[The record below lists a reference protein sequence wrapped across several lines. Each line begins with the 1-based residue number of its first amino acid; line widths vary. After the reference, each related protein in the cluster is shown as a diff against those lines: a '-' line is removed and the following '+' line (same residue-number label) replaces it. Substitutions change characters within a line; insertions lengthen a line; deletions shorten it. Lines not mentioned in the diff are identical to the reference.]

1 MKSRSIVTYKP
12 AEAKPFKKTPIQCIA
27 TRLLAAVDSF
37 AVMLYG
43 GSRSGKTF
51 IIVRSIILR
60 AFKYPGSRHLML
72 RLHFQHAKTSLWH
85 DTIPKVFKTCFP
97 NVRVGGAGQKNIDVV
112 LNKQDW
118 FIEFSNGSQIWLGGL
133 DDKERVEKILG
144 TEYCVDPDSRIL
156 CSDLR
161 WRKARNVEIGREL
174 IAFPEKLDGHI
185 KLQASRVTGKR
196 EQQAEKYRITTDR
209 GSTVVSAN
217 HKFVSLYD
225 DRRKRDFSM
234 LSWRRAKEL
243 RIGDVVRFSIIPW
256 KTGKEVEDGWM
267 SGILDG
273 EGSAGLGLGVGQ
285 NEGAVL
291 NKMIAWFHSHK
302 VKYTTYASKNKSTGK
317 TCVSLN
323 ASGMWQGLRLLGIT
337 RPVRL
342 KSRKMWEN
350 RRAFTS
356 GGFEAVVTNI
366 EKLGVGNVIAFQ
378 TSTKT
383 LIHDGFLGHN
393 CTMYFNECSQ
403 LSWTS
408 VKLAITRLAQVIP
421 GCRKKLLFDCN
432 PPNKRH
438 WTYSLWIKHQDP
450 ESGHSQPNPRLY
462 SSMRMNPADNEENLG
477 EDYVTNVLNGTL
489 NERELKRFRDGEFL
503 DDAEGALFKYSDL
516 NKNRIP
522 LDKFDKNRLDKVV
535 IAVDPAVSNNEDS
548 DSHGIVAI
556 GWNKETDDEYVLED
570 ATMPGTPRQ
579 WAMKVVEMWQK
590 WDADL
595 VIGEIN
601 QGGDLVETN
610 LRTVSQTMP
619 FKMVR
624 ATKGKAVRAEPV
636 ASMSE
641 RGKLHMVGE
650 HPMLEEELTSWV
662 PDIGMKSPNRMDAM
676 VWGCSHFIKSKKRA
690 GLW

>member
-1 MKSRSIVTYKP
+1 MKTPKARSIVTFTAP
-12 AEAKPFKKTPIQCIA
+12 TAKPFKKTPIQCIA

-144 TEYCVDPDSRIL
+144 TEY
-156 CSDLR
+156 
-161 WRKARNVEIGREL
+161 
-174 IAFPEKLDGHI
+174 
-185 KLQASRVTGKR
+185 T
-196 EQQAEKYRITTDR
+196 
-209 GSTVVSAN
+209 
-217 HKFVSLYD
+217 
-225 DRRKRDFSM
+225 
-234 LSWRRAKEL
+234 
-243 RIGDVVRFSIIPW
+243 
-256 KTGKEVEDGWM
+256 
-267 SGILDG
+267 
-273 EGSAGLGLGVGQ
+273 
-285 NEGAVL
+285 
-291 NKMIAWFHSHK
+291 
-302 VKYTTYASKNKSTGK
+302 
-317 TCVSLN
+317 
-323 ASGMWQGLRLLGIT
+323 
-337 RPVRL
+337 
-342 KSRKMWEN
+342 
-350 RRAFTS
+350 
-356 GGFEAVVTNI
+356 
-366 EKLGVGNVIAFQ
+366 
-378 TSTKT
+378 
-383 LIHDGFLGHN
+383 
-393 CTMYFNECSQ
+393 TMYFNECSQ

-421 GCRKKLLFDCN
+421 GCRKKLFFDCN

-450 ESGHSQPNPRLY
+450 ETGHSQPNPRLY
-462 SSMRMNPADNEENLG
+462 TSMRMNPADNEENLG

-516 NKNRIP
+516 NRDRIP
-522 LDKFDKNRLDKVV
+522 LDKFDKNCLDKVV

-548 DSHGIVAI
+548 DYHGIVAV

-579 WAMKVVEMWQK
+579 WALKVVEMWQK

-624 ATKGKAVRAEPV
+624 ATKGKSIRAEPV

-676 VWGCSHFIKSKKRA
+676 VWGCSHFIKAKRRA